1 MSIRV
6 FLDSDA
12 VVSENAM
19 SELATTL
26 APGTGIHFA
35 APRLAL
41 ARSSSLATR
50 SFFRIWQALPYVR
63 DSPVTCGIYAV
74 SAEGRRRWSTLPAL
88 HSDDKLVRLHFRPE
102 ERLVVSSA
110 TYTVDPPYGLRA
122 LVSARRRYLAG
133 NRELSAMF
141 PDLTVEDLDRYRG
154 VITTVLRRP
163 QLWPSGTVFG
173 AIYLAAFVLD
183 KWQLAVVPGGVE
195 DSTSFVSPNIRQ
207 VGSAAVTESPPPLR
221 AL

>member
-1 MSIRV
+1 
-6 FLDSDA
+6 
-12 VVSENAM
+12 
-19 SELATTL
+19 
-26 APGTGIHFA
+26 
-35 APRLAL
+35 
-41 ARSSSLATR
+41 
-50 SFFRIWQALPYVR
+50 
-63 DSPVTCGIYAV
+63 
-74 SAEGRRRWSTLPAL
+74 
-88 HSDDKLVRLHFRPE
+88 
-102 ERLVVSSA
+102 
-110 TYTVDPPYGLRA
+110 
-122 LVSARRRYLAG
+122 
-133 NRELSAMF
+133 MF